1 MGRTFIA
8 AVITISVWLTGCSGD
23 SPADKPYLVRVND
36 YRICA
41 EDINSL
47 LKFEAEL
54 DSNFYISEDTRT
66 EFIQDLIQS
75 QLLIQEAKKRK
86 LDQRENFRRT
96 IQQYW
101 ESTLIRDLLAEKGA
115 QLRASTVVSQAEID
129 EYYRNNTENPGEDAK
144 EKLKPEIAKLLEDQK
159 TTARLKEWIEELQT
173 EADIEINNPEQ
184 AAKVQPKSD

>member
-129 EYYRNNTENPGEDAK
+129 EYYRNNTENPEEDAK

>member
-115 QLRASTVVSQAEID
+115 QLRASTVVSQAEIE
-129 EYYRNNTENPGEDAK
+129 EYYQNNNENPGEGAK
-144 EKLKPEIAKLLEDQK
+144 EKLKAEIAKLLEDQK
-159 TTARLKEWIEELQT
+159 ATARLKEWIEELQT

>member
-129 EYYRNNTENPGEDAK
+129 EYYRNNTENPEEDAK

-159 TTARLKEWIEELQT
+159 TTTRLKEWIEELQT